1 MPCRDKCVL
10 CCDKCV
16 LCCQE
21 GTLSAFSQWQAAAS
35 NSDLAGFLADTGLV
49 RISLGNISKQQA
61 SAAQLAKTIADKTE
75 AGIAMRPF
83 VSQPRLASN
92 THSFNVAMLAVGPSV
107 WEANSKVSSW
117 WGSLV
122 YTVTRI
128 FPELACHLSVWT
140 QVM

>member
-1 MPCRDKCVL
+1 MTSVCCAVL
-10 CCDKCV
+10 CRDKCV

-75 AGIAMRPF
+75 AGIAIQPLRH
-83 VSQPRLASN
+83 SQ
-92 THSFNVAMLAVGPSV
+92 
-107 WEANSKVSSW
+107 
-117 WGSLV
+117 GSLA
-122 YTVTRI
+122 TPTASTL
-128 FPELACHLSVWT
+128 PCW
-140 QVM
+140 Q